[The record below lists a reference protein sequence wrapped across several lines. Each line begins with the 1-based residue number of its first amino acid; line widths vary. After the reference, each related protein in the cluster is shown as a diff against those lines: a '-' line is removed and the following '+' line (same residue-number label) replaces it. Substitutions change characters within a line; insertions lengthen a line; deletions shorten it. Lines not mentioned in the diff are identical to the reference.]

1 MITLINKNNIKLG
14 ILEND
19 INLYKEILLITPD
32 TFNKKLMFEEIE
44 QGKVP
49 EFYKNKVV
57 LALLSSTSL
66 IGYIVFELK
75 HSVDALVSNYIS
87 IVDTNINTG
96 FDKNQ
101 MKTLL
106 HESVIYIGNE
116 IGIKKIE
123 VLYDKTN
130 IEDAEFYKTFGFHEY
145 GSIENKNIL
154 SASIQ
159 SLAIQRKV
167 LSKFRQIDP
176 AALEYKDLIITKKIS
191 TGKSSDLYVTS
202 NNEALKMF
210 TSTSFTFL
218 KDREETLRKLV
229 KLDVKEVIKPKQ
241 LVYFDGSFT
250 GYTMEYLPV
259 GESIVKLK
267 DNKYNFEEK
276 IEIIKKIEDAMKKL
290 HSQNIYICDLNPD
303 NIFVDDKSEIRF
315 IDCDSFVIKDH
326 VLNNRVNLQYRDP
339 ENEYVSKE
347 TDMYAFALTALQI
360 LTGIDIDEKM
370 TREEL
375 ILAYEKSKPNLPIS
389 IKTYYD
395 KIFKENQ
402 RLYLSD
408 AYEKYVEEL
417 YKPNEVTNEKHG
429 KIGIILL
436 SVLTIV
442 TGIIVIL
449 LILK

>member
-1 MITLINKNNIKLG
+1 MITLINKNNIRLG

-19 INLYKEILLITPD
+19 INLYKEILLIAPD
-32 TFNKKLMFEEIE
+32 SINKKTMFEEIE

-49 EFYKNKVV
+49 EYYKNKVV
-57 LALLSSTSL
+57 VILLSSTSL
-66 IGYIVFELK
+66 IGYIVFEIK
-75 HSVDALVSNYIS
+75 NSVDTLVSNYIN
-87 IVDTNINTG
+87 IVDININTE

-101 MKTLL
+101 MKILL

-123 VLYDKTN
+123 VLCNKEN
-130 IEDAEFYKTFGFHEY
+130 EEEKNFYKTFGFHEY
-145 GSIENKNIL
+145 GNIENKNIL
-154 SASIQ
+154 SASVQ

-176 AALEYKDLIITKKIS
+176 SALEYKDLVITKKIS
-191 TGKSSDLYVTS
+191 TGKSSDLYLTS

-218 KDREETLRKLV
+218 KDREETLKELL

-241 LVYFDGSFT
+241 LVYFEGSFT

-267 DNKYNFEEK
+267 DNKYSFEEK

-290 HSQNIYICDLNPD
+290 HSKNIYICDLNPD

-315 IDCDSFVIKDH
+315 IDCDSFVIKEH
-326 VLNNRVNLQYRDP
+326 VLNNKINIQYRDP
-339 ENEYVSKE
+339 QNEYVSKE
-347 TDMYAFALTALQI
+347 TDIYAFALTILQI
-360 LTGIDIDEKM
+360 LTGINIDEKM

-375 ILAYEKSKPNLPIS
+375 ILGYEKSKPNLPIS

-395 KIFKENQ
+395 KILKENQ

-417 YKPNEVTNEKHG
+417 YKPNEIEKEKQG
-429 KIGIILL
+429 KAGIILL
-436 SVLTIV
+436 SVITII
-442 TGIIVIL
+442 TGIIVML

>member
-19 INLYKEILLITPD
+19 INLYKEILLIAPD
-32 TFNKKLMFEEIE
+32 TFDKKPMFEEIE
-44 QGKVP
+44 KGIIP
-49 EFYKNKVV
+49 SCYKNKVIV
-57 LALLSSTSL
+57 TLLSTTSL
-66 IGYIVFELK
+66 IGYIIFEIK
-75 HSVDALVSNYIS
+75 NSNDNLVSNYIN
-87 IVDTNINTG
+87 IVETKVNSE

-101 MKTLL
+101 MEILL
-106 HESVIYIGNE
+106 NESVIYIGNE

-123 VLYDKTN
+123 ILVEKESNMID
-130 IEDAEFYKTFGFHEY
+130 FYKNFGFHEY
-145 GSIENKNIL
+145 GSMENKIVM

-167 LSKFRQIDP
+167 LPKFRQIDP
-176 AALEYKDLIITKKIS
+176 SSIDYKSLVIIKKIS
-191 TGKSSDLYVTS
+191 TGRSADLYLTS

-218 KDREETLRKLV
+218 KDREETLKELK
-229 KLDVKEVIKPKQ
+229 KLDIKEVIKPKQ
-241 LVYFDGSFT
+241 LVYFDGSFV
-250 GYTMEYLPV
+250 GYIMEYVPV
-259 GESIVKLK
+259 GDSIVKLK

-276 IEIIKKIEDAMKKL
+276 IEIIKKIEDVMRKL
-290 HSQNIYICDLNPD
+290 HNKNIYICDLNPD
-303 NIFVDDKSEIRF
+303 NIYVDDKSDIRL
-315 IDCDSFVIKDH
+315 IDCDSFVIKDN
-326 VLNNRVNLQYRDP
+326 VLNDKISYQYRDP
-339 ENEYVSKE
+339 INKYVSKE

-360 LTGIDIDEKM
+360 LVGIDIDEKI
-370 TREEL
+370 TQEEL
-375 ILAYEKSKPNLPIS
+375 ILAYEKSKPNLPLS

-395 KIFKENQ
+395 KTFKEKQ

-417 YKPNEVTNEKHG
+417 YKPNDLNKEKKG
-429 KIGIILL
+429 KVGIIVL
-436 SVLTIV
+436 SILTII